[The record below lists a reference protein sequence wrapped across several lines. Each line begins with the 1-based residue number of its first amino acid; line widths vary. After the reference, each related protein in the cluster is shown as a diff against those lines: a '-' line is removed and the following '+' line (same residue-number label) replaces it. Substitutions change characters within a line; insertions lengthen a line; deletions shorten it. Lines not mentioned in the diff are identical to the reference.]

1 MSARALVAT
10 VAAIVSLAVL
20 VVWMSS
26 GVRASGVTS
35 ESRAAAGLKGAVLAA
50 EQLGVPAASWRRPIA
65 ELDAVVTARGST
77 GVLVV
82 TLPLQTSM
90 DGDDAEALQRWLSA
104 GHTLVIQAS
113 GQAVDPSLLERLSAL
128 RLGYRKVPERSGSI
142 AARAAPA
149 LWPSMDGAPPVMA
162 RPPARVAVDDAADRI
177 WFGDR
182 DIGAVRVRQVG
193 PGRLVLIDGHAL
205 TNRWLARSVGNSGL
219 WGQILEGADGVWFDD
234 YHQGL
239 AAIDLLA
246 RDVPR
251 WPFHALL
258 LHLALVWFAV
268 IWATGRPFNGLPAA
282 SAPPRSSV
290 AKQLRQL
297 ARVHAHHDHSVGAV
311 ASLRAH
317 AGRALDDPTDDLLT
331 VAQQVAALQKSGRL
345 T

>member
-1 MSARALVAT
+1 MSPRTLAAT

-26 GVRASGVTS
+26 GVESSGVTS
-35 ESRAAAGLKGAVLAA
+35 EGRSAAGLKGAALAA
-50 EQLGVPAASWRRPIA
+50 EQLGVPAVSWRRPIA
-65 ELDAVVTARGST
+65 ELDAVVTARGDT

-82 TLPLQTSM
+82 TLPLQASM
-90 DGDDAEALQRWLSA
+90 DGHDAEALQRWLSA

-113 GQAVDPSLLERLSAL
+113 GQALDPSLLERLSAL
-128 RLGYRKVPERSGSI
+128 RLGYRKVPDRTGSI
-142 AARAAPA
+142 EARAAPA
-149 LWPSMDGAPPVMA
+149 LWPSTDTDAPVVA
-162 RPPARVAVDDAADRI
+162 RPPTRVAVDDAADRI

-205 TNRWLARSVGNSGL
+205 TNRWLARSLGNSAL
-219 WGQILEGADGVWFDD
+219 WAQILEGADGVWFDD

-239 AAIDLLA
+239 KAIDLLA
-246 RDVPR
+246 KDVPR

-258 LHLALVWFAV
+258 LHLTLVWFAV
-268 IWATGRPFNGLPAA
+268 IWALGRPFNAA
-282 SAPPRSSV
+282 LGAPAPPRSSV
-290 AKQLRQL
+290 AEQLLKL

-317 AGRALDDPTDDLLT
+317 AGSSI
-331 VAQQVAALQKSGRL
+331 SG
-345 T
+345 